1 MAPAASSGTD
11 QRLTLDDS
19 SFEKLL
25 AAAWVLQCL
34 HDQLHPQVINGEAVA
49 QPAASLRT
57 METASSISQET
68 IKFEIPVAEAC
79 KPEISHSESSYTK
92 ISEPEIAMPAIQLS
106 SMVIEAARK
115 LDSLSAHSADD
126 ETVAELV
133 KTQEAIE
140 SGILGLDAT
149 MKRLVSLSPKLAP
162 ELTTPEVALQELT
175 PVEPAPPELKPIRPV
190 PSIAEAPSVKPS
202 SVSQKPLNN
211 PDSAAQ
217 PSSFNL
223 GIALDGFGTAL
234 SMNTSTLGAKSTRAL
249 RFAAAAT
256 SRRFQTNLKRTQ
268 DALAGY
274 RLAFRDRTGKKLAAH
289 ASSFN
294 LGTTVNR
301 LSGAAIRHA
310 SNFHINFTLR
320 SLRALAIATPVWLLV
335 VIANLLLL
343 ETWLHQPFQGGQAMS
358 APSPSTAEAAVT
370 VNAPVTTG
378 SNQFSSQPAK
388 RIEQT
393 VPQRTAPIPL
403 RATHEEITDPGTQ
416 SIVQQL
422 SRYEINGLR
431 RQAKYGDDSA
441 AFTLG
446 MAYEIGRHVRQS
458 CAEAARWVRMAAE
471 AGNSAA
477 QYNLGLRYRDGD
489 GVTADL
495 HESEKWLR
503 KAAAHRNREA
513 RIALQLLASR

>member
-1 MAPAASSGTD
+1 MAPAASSGTG
-11 QRLTLDDS
+11 QRLTLDDP

-34 HDQLHPQVINGEAVA
+34 RDQLQPQVINGEAVA

-57 METASSISQET
+57 LETVSSISQET
-68 IKFEIPVAEAC
+68 IKFEISAAEAC
-79 KPEISHSESSYTK
+79 KPEIGHAENIYMML
-92 ISEPEIAMPAIQLS
+92 SEPEVAMPAIQLS
-106 SMVIEAARK
+106 SMVIEAAK
-115 LDSLSAHSADD
+115 KMDSLKAHSADD

-140 SGILGLDAT
+140 SSMLGLDAT
-149 MKRLVSLSPKLAP
+149 VKRLVSLSPKLAP
-162 ELTTPEVALQELT
+162 ELSHEVALREST
-175 PVEPAPPELKPIRPV
+175 PVEPPLLEPKPIQLA
-190 PSIAEAPSVKPS
+190 PSIAEAPSLKPS
-202 SVSQKPLNN
+202 PVSQKPLNN
-211 PDSAAQ
+211 QDSATQ

-223 GIALDGFGTAL
+223 GIALDGFPTFLSRHASALGT
-234 SMNTSTLGAKSTRAL
+234 KSTRAL
-249 RFAAAAT
+249 RSAAAAN
-256 SRRFQTNLKRTQ
+256 SRHFQPTLKGLQ
-268 DALAGY
+268 EALAGY
-274 RLAFRDRTGKKLAAH
+274 RLVFRNRTGKKLAAR

-294 LGTTVNR
+294 LATTLNR
-301 LSGAAIRHA
+301 LSSAATRHA

-320 SLRALAIATPVWLLV
+320 SLRAVAIATPVWLLV

-370 VNAPVTTG
+370 FNAPLTTA
-378 SNQFSSQPAK
+378 SNQPSSQPAK
-388 RIEQT
+388 RIERT
-393 VPQRTAPIPL
+393 VPQRSAPIPL

-495 HESEKWLR
+495 HASEKWLR